1 MKTKT
6 KTQKRMRKGKLVET
20 IIIIRKMMII
30 RMWTK
35 MRKPEM
41 RIKK

>member
-6 KTQKRMRKGKLVET
+6 KTQMRMRKGKLVET
-20 IIIIRKMMII
+20 IIIRKRMML
-30 RMWTK
+30 RMRTK

-41 RIKK
+41 IIKK